1 MRRFLILFVLLPLA
15 VIAVALSVANRE
27 GVVLSLDPFGGG
39 EPRWSVAMP
48 LFILLFAT
56 LGIGILVGGVA
67 TWFGQGKWRKAA
79 RAERANAARLRQDV
93 ERLRERVTTAP
104 ALSPPPF
111 SDRDAA

>member
-15 VIAVALSVANRE
+15 IVAAALSVANRE
-27 GVVLSLDPFGGG
+27 AIVLSFDPFGGAA
-39 EPRWSVAMP
+39 PHWSVELP

-56 LGIGILVGGVA
+56 LALGILLGGVA
-67 TWFGQGKWRKAA
+67 TWIGQGKWRRAA

-93 ERLRERVTTAP
+93 ERLRERVTTGP
-104 ALSPPPF
+104 ALAPPF

>member
-15 VIAVALSVANRE
+15 IVAVALSVANRSD
-27 GVVLSLDPFGGG
+27 VLLSLDPLGGATA
-39 EPRWSVAMP
+39 RWSVELP

-56 LGIGILVGGVA
+56 LGLGILVGGVA
-67 TWFGQGKWRKAA
+67 TWIGQAKWRKAA

-104 ALSPPPF
+104 ALAPPF
-111 SDRDAA
+111 SERDAA

>member
-15 VIAVALSVANRE
+15 IVAVALSVANRE
-27 GVVLSLDPFGGG
+27 MIQLSLDPLGGAA
-39 EPRWSVAMP
+39 PRWSVAMP

-56 LGIGILVGGVA
+56 LGLGILIGGVA
-67 TWFGQGKWRKAA
+67 TWIGQGKWRKAA

-93 ERLRERVTTAP
+93 ERLRERVAATP
-104 ALSPPPF
+104 ALAPPF